1 MIKNIYFKCETCG
14 NVITKFM
21 DSVYKDEV
29 LNSLE
34 CEHCGGHKFV
44 ITDKLETKPIK
55 LNNNKVKDYRA
66 LDKEKYMSQ
75 EYKDIRENINRV
87 HKEKRGL
94 LGDKRI
100 FA

>member
-1 MIKNIYFKCETCG
+1 MIKNLYFKCETCG
-14 NVITKFM
+14 NVVTKFM

-29 LNSLE
+29 LKSLV
-34 CEHCGGHKFV
+34 CEHCGGNNFV
-44 ITDKLETKPIK
+44 LTTNVSTTPTKIK
-55 LNNNKVKDYRA
+55 NKVKDYRG

-100 FA
+100 FS